1 MRKVLLWTPMETVIT
16 SMAQFDE
23 LAAPYE
29 ELGFDQLVLHHPQQ
43 TGPYR
48 RLTGGLRGDRSALRR
63 KEG

>member
-1 MRKVLLWTPMETVIT
+1 MT
-16 SMAQFDE
+16 SVAQFDE

-48 RLTGGLRGDRSALRR
+48 GSLAAYEEIAARYGGDH
-63 KEG
+63 